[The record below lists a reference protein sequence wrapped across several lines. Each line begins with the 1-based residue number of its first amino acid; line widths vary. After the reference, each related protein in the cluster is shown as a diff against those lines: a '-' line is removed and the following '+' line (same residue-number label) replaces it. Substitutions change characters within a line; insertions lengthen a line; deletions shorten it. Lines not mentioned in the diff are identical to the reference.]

1 MQMDDGTMKR
11 LACCT
16 AGMSDQE
23 VATMM
28 TTQQHEYEKL
38 VFRVGEEVKVKGGD
52 FRIKSIGRKLM
63 VLEGL
68 PGTRI
73 RV

>member
-1 MQMDDGTMKR
+1 MQMNDGHME
-11 LACCT
+11 AFNV
-16 AGMSDQE
+16 E
-23 VATMM
+23 EATKQFMDCV
-28 TTQQHEYEKL
+28 KKNPDL

-52 FRIKSIGRKLM
+52 FRIKSMGKKMI

-73 RV
+73 A